1 MLQKLIRSK
10 ADFTLN
16 TAVEEYMLSIDEVR
30 WIKFKNEEQVQE
42 LIRLGNIEEASP
54 STPLQKPIPV
64 LYPKPHSIS
73 ELGVIRRSPSLRPHL
88 PKTDL
93 DLPMES
99 DVDALLKRMR
109 EKVGQ
114 K

>member
-16 TAVEEYMLSIDEVR
+16 TAVEEYMLSIDEVC
-30 WIKFKNEEQVQE
+30 WIKFKNEEQAQE

-73 ELGVIRRSPSLRPHL
+73 ELGVLRSPSLRPHL

>member
-1 MLQKLIRSK
+1 
-10 ADFTLN
+10 LN
-16 TAVEEYMLSIDEVR
+16 TAVEEYMLSIDEVC
-30 WIKFKNEEQVQE
+30 WIKFKNEEQAQE

-64 LYPKPHSIS
+64 LYPEPHPIS
-73 ELGVIRRSPSLRPHL
+73 ESSSIRPSMHRQL
-88 PKTDL
+88 PKIDL